1 MPAPHR
7 ILLLAFPHGQL
18 LDIAGPLQ
26 MFAGANDELSR
37 QVYRIEIAAPQAG
50 AFATSSG
57 VRLVADVS
65 FAQITNRRLARI
77 HTLITVGGEPG
88 MRQEL
93 MRGNAT
99 DILARAIGRVPRIA
113 SVCSGTFF
121 LAAAGALDGR
131 RAATHWSEVE
141 ALKRFRPE
149 VLVDGNAI
157 HIEDR
162 GIWTSAGVTAGMDL
176 ALAMIEAD
184 LGRKVA
190 LAIARRHVL
199 FRIRPG
205 GQSQFSAELVAQTA
219 GNPKIKKL
227 AEKVTAQPRA
237 DWRTDVLAAE
247 AGVSRRSLSRLFR
260 TGLDVSPAD
269 FVERVRTDLA
279 RRRLLETDDNVE
291 AIAVACGFGS
301 LRRMD
306 RAFARAMSA
315 SPPSFA
321 HASRRMEPSM
331 SLFNVG
337 FVIFPELTQLDFTG
351 PQQVLARLPQ
361 SAMHII
367 AKSAAPVSSDS
378 GLSLVPTHTFE
389 NCPRLDLI
397 CIPGGST
404 GVVRAMGDRDTI
416 EFVQRQSVTAKY
428 VTSVCTGAFILGA
441 AGLLKGRRATTHW
454 AFTELLPLV
463 GATHEK
469 GRVVKDGNVI
479 TAGGVTSGIDFGL
492 NVVAEIAG
500 DTVAQAIQLG
510 LEYDPNPPFDAGH
523 PDCAPDAAK
532 ATVFPRYEKA
542 RTAFRDGIAR
552 LPTM

>member
-7 ILLLAFPHGQL
+7 ILLLAFPNGQL
-18 LDIAGPLQ
+18 LDIAGPVQ

-50 AFATSSG
+50 PFATSSG

-65 FAQITNRRLARI
+65 FAQITNKRLARV

-93 MRGNAT
+93 VRGNAT
-99 DILARAIGRVPRIA
+99 DIVSRAIGRVPRIA

-141 ALKRFRPE
+141 ALKRFRPA
-149 VLVDGNAI
+149 VLVDGDAI

-205 GQSQFSAELVAQTA
+205 GQSQFSAELVAQSA
-219 GNPKIKKL
+219 DNAKIKKL

-260 TGLDVSPAD
+260 TGLNVSPAD

-279 RRRLLETDDNVE
+279 RRRLLETDDNVQ
-291 AIAVACGFGS
+291 AIAVTCGFGS

-315 SPPSFA
+315 SPTEFR
-321 HASRRMEPSM
+321 SR
-331 SLFNVG
+331 FKTNG
-337 FVIFPELTQLDFTG
+337 
-351 PQQVLARLPQ
+351 
-361 SAMHII
+361 
-367 AKSAAPVSSDS
+367 AK
-378 GLSLVPTHTFE
+378 H
-389 NCPRLDLI
+389 
-397 CIPGGST
+397 
-404 GVVRAMGDRDTI
+404 
-416 EFVQRQSVTAKY
+416 
-428 VTSVCTGAFILGA
+428 
-441 AGLLKGRRATTHW
+441 
-454 AFTELLPLV
+454 
-463 GATHEK
+463 
-469 GRVVKDGNVI
+469 
-479 TAGGVTSGIDFGL
+479 
-492 NVVAEIAG
+492 VAI
-500 DTVAQAIQLG
+500 
-510 LEYDPNPPFDAGH
+510 
-523 PDCAPDAAK
+523 
-532 ATVFPRYEKA
+532 
-542 RTAFRDGIAR
+542 
-552 LPTM
+552 

>member
-1 MPAPHR
+1 MSAPHR
-7 ILLLAFPHGQL
+7 ILLLAFPNGQL

-37 QVYRIEIAAPQAG
+37 QVYRIEIAAPEAG
-50 AFATSSG
+50 SFATSSG

-65 FAQITNRRLARI
+65 FAQITNKRLARI

-93 MRGNAT
+93 VRGNAT
-99 DILARAIGRVPRIA
+99 DIVSMAVGRVPRIA

-141 ALKRFRPE
+141 ALKRFRPA
-149 VLVDGNAI
+149 VLVDGDAI

-205 GQSQFSAELVAQTA
+205 GQSQFSAELVAQSA

-227 AEKVTAQPRA
+227 AEKVTAQPRV

-260 TGLDVSPAD
+260 TGLNVSPTD
-269 FVERVRTDLA
+269 FIERVRTDLA

-306 RAFARAMSA
+306 RAFARAISA
-315 SPPSFA
+315 SPTEFR
-321 HASRRMEPSM
+321 SR
-331 SLFNVG
+331 FKTNG
-337 FVIFPELTQLDFTG
+337 
-351 PQQVLARLPQ
+351 
-361 SAMHII
+361 
-367 AKSAAPVSSDS
+367 AKHV
-378 GLSLVPTHTFE
+378 TF
-389 NCPRLDLI
+389 
-397 CIPGGST
+397 
-404 GVVRAMGDRDTI
+404 
-416 EFVQRQSVTAKY
+416 
-428 VTSVCTGAFILGA
+428 
-441 AGLLKGRRATTHW
+441 
-454 AFTELLPLV
+454 
-463 GATHEK
+463 
-469 GRVVKDGNVI
+469 
-479 TAGGVTSGIDFGL
+479 
-492 NVVAEIAG
+492 
-500 DTVAQAIQLG
+500 
-510 LEYDPNPPFDAGH
+510 
-523 PDCAPDAAK
+523 
-532 ATVFPRYEKA
+532 
-542 RTAFRDGIAR
+542 
-552 LPTM
+552 